1 MKKKDWQR
9 ETSPPLGRSLY
20 SLVVRFGKPV
30 ELMGSKPDR
39 MIDKADGKST
49 RPLRFG
55 IAGQNLD
62 SHGRFPLVKV
72 DVLVYHGFHLP
83 PGNETAQ

>member
-1 MKKKDWQR
+1 M
-9 ETSPPLGRSLY
+9 S
-20 SLVVRFGKPV
+20 
-30 ELMGSKPDR
+30 SKPDP

-55 IAGQNLD
+55 IAGQNLN

-72 DVLVYHGFHLP
+72 DVLAYHGFQLL